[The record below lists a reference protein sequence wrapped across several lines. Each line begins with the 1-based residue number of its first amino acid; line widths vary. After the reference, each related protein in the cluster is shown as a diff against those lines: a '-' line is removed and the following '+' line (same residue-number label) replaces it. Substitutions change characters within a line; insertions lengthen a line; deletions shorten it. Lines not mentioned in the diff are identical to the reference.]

1 MRFYTES
8 SPHIKH
14 NDTTDKI
21 MIRVIIALIPAI
33 IYSCILF
40 GFKVV
45 ILYLTAI
52 LSCLLS
58 SFIVKKLRK
67 KPIHFDYPAVITGLL
82 MVMTLPPSATVTM
95 VVIGSVIAI
104 VFTREVFGGLGSNVF
119 NPALVGRAFLQT
131 AFPAKMSMYSSPVN
145 VPFNSIFSDILKDL
159 EITISGATAS
169 ISPLGAITQSTPL
182 TLMKFGNVELFNI
195 ADYFYFESHYYL
207 QLLLGSTAG
216 AIGETSFLLI
226 LIGGIFLIAT
236 NTVDWRIPLGMTL
249 SLLVVS
255 FLLFLPESTR
265 IASPIYN
272 LLSGGFALGAFF
284 MATDMV
290 TCPSNSKGVWI
301 YSILIGSVLA
311 LLRVFGSSPEYM
323 MYSILIGNMFMP
335 LIVMLTRPLPF
346 GKKEFLD
353 IKKAAANNSA
363 NGGNK

>member
-1 MRFYTES
+1 MRFFTES
-8 SPHIKH
+8 SPHIRD

-21 MIRVIIALIPAI
+21 MIRVIIALMPAI
-33 IYSCILF
+33 VYSVILF

-45 ILYLTAI
+45 ILYLTAV

-58 SFIVKKLRK
+58 SFIVKKMRK
-67 KPIHFDYPAVITGLL
+67 KTIHFDYPAVITALL
-82 MVMTLPPSATVTM
+82 LVMTLPPSSTVTM

-131 AFPAKMSMYSSPVN
+131 AFPAQMSMYSSPVN
-145 VPFNSIFSDILKDL
+145 VPFNSIFSDILKHL
-159 EITISGATAS
+159 EITVSGATSSVSA
-169 ISPLGAITQSTPL
+169 LGALTQSTPL
-182 TLMKFGNVELFNI
+182 TLMKFGGIEMSNNI
-195 ADYFYFESHYYL
+195 ADHIYFESHYYL

-236 NTVDWRIPLGMTL
+236 NTIDWRIPAGMTI

-255 FLLFLPESTR
+255 SLLFLSDHTR

-290 TCPSNSKGVWI
+290 TCPSNPKGVWI
-301 YSILIGSVLA
+301 YSLLIGSVLA

-346 GKKEFLD
+346 GKKEFLN
-353 IKKAAANNSA
+353 IKKAEANS